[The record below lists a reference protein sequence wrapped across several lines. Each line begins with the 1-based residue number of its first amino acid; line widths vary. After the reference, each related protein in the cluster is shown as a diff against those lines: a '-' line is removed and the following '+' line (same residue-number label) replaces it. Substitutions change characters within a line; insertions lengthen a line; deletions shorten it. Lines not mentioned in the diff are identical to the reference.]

1 MSEWWTYTLA
11 DLLMFSAR
19 TYFRLFELYNRAIWP
34 AQLITLAIG
43 IALLLTVLRGARRAG
58 TTPAVLLAICW
69 LWVAWAFH
77 AERYASISTAAVYF
91 AVGFAVQGLLLLL
104 LAAKDGPEP
113 GAATRANI
121 PAAAGLVLASVLA
134 WPMLAPASGR
144 PWTQAEVFGVAPD
157 PTAIAT
163 LGVLLALRGHWLL
176 WPIPLLWC
184 ALSSATLSTMKAP
197 YAWLPLLAALLALL
211 LAVVRKNGVR
221 AHYF

>member
-34 AQLITLAIG
+34 AQLVGLAIG
-43 IALLLTVLRGARRAG
+43 VALLLNVLRGRAG
-58 TTPAVLLAICW
+58 RMPAVLLALCW

-104 LAAKDGPEP
+104 LSAKDKAEP
-113 GAATRANI
+113 GAATRATS
-121 PAAAGLVLASVLA
+121 PAAVGLVLASLVA
-134 WPMLAPASGR
+134 WPVLAPASGR
-144 PWTQAEVFGVAPD
+144 PWTQAEVIGVAPD

-184 ALSSATLSTMKAP
+184 ALSSATLATMKAP
-197 YAWLPLLAALLALL
+197 YAWSPLLAALLALL
-211 LAVVRKNGVR
+211 LAVARGIR
-221 AHYF
+221 